1 MENPPGNDQST
12 WPRTPKKPGFP
23 VNEGLR
29 AYLRRYRRDTD
40 LPVTYERLRG
50 YHEAIPLTDADGR
63 PTLWDTVVYEPAEM
77 SLLNEDLKQIY
88 ALLKVAGESSLIE
101 HLYIDRIDFCT
112 FGNSMPFRIRIV
124 NAFNDNPDYFYIK
137 RADASRVYGLELE
150 HLLSPNRLN
159 FLVSGTTLV
168 EEHIGGIPGDVFI
181 RNWLTS
187 GELQPIRVAKELIK
201 FNERCFVRLLGD
213 MRAYNFV
220 CVITPDF
227 EGAQFRIRAMDFD
240 QQSYQGRK
248 NFYLPQF
255 FKENAPLVAFCS
267 RHLHPR
273 TALQYRRE
281 EDVIMLQRM
290 NLAADRLGLLLA
302 EMSRDPI
309 APPEKVHELRASLAE
324 HYHRADYLRCESMGS
339 LIRENLESIRREAG
353 RPGMPPASP
362 LPPG

>member
-1 MENPPGNDQST
+1 MDTLHGANSDQL
-12 WPRTPKKPGFP
+12 PRTPKKPNFAI
-23 VNEGLR
+23 NEGLR
-29 AYLRRYRRDTD
+29 TYLRRYRRDTE

-50 YHEAIPLTDADGR
+50 YHEAIPLPDADGK
-63 PTLWDTVVYEPAEM
+63 PTLWDTVVFEPAEM
-77 SLLNEDLKQIY
+77 SALNEDLKQIY

-124 NAFNDNPDYFYIK
+124 NAFNDNQDYFYIK

-159 FLVSGTTLV
+159 FLTSGSTLV
-168 EEHIGGIPGDVFI
+168 EEHIAGIPGDVFI
-181 RNWLTS
+181 GHWLTS
-187 GELQPIRVAKELIK
+187 GELKPIRVAKELIK

-227 EGAQFRIRAMDFD
+227 EDAQFRIRAMDFD
-240 QQSYQGRK
+240 QQSYNGRK

-255 FKENAPLVAFCS
+255 FKENLPLVQFCT
-267 RHLHPR
+267 RHLHPKA
-273 TALQYRRE
+273 ALQYQRE
-281 EDVIMLQRM
+281 EDTIMLQRSS
-290 NLAADRLGLLLA
+290 LATDRLGRLLA

-309 APPEKVHELRASLAE
+309 APLDKVHLLRESLAE
-324 HYHRADYLRCESMGS
+324 HYQRREYLACESMGD
-339 LIRENLESIRREAG
+339 LIRENLESIRREVIRA
-353 RPGMPPASP
+353 PGTAP
-362 LPPG
+362 LSSG